1 MNVLSPLREQFHDNR
16 FLQSQIQLSEESSLL
31 GQGTYSL
38 ILYYGVNGEDNHES
52 ISPHSEEPRNELI
65 INVQDLFD
73 ALLFIQVWDTGRNRD
88 AKSRERE
95 TLIQITDWHDGE

>member
-73 ALLFIQVWDTGRNRD
+73 ALLYSG
-88 AKSRERE
+88 A
-95 TLIQITDWHDGE
+95 QIEFFNPFQHHNNDHVRP